1 MHGGVIVISSAGNSY
16 SAITITGNG
25 VKANRVINMDGNH
38 HDKGGGRHGYGREG
52 LHRIGALQS
61 EILGRNIAGSM
72 TDGNLNVNETLGYI
86 MGTTEPEFQI
96 LSRCVDLNG
105 GVSPTGRILGV
116 SSGTGEDGFSD
127 FEHNRLG
134 RVPPLKKRVF
144 ALLTLLLF
152 FTTKEREDKIDR
164 KLFLLKEIVKVRQK
178 R

>member
-25 VKANRVINMDGNH
+25 VKANSVINMDGNH
-38 HDKGGGRHGYGREG
+38 HDKGGGRRGYGGEG
-52 LHRIGALQS
+52 LHGIGALQG
-61 EILGRNIAGSM
+61 EILSRNINGSM
-72 TDGNLNVNETLGYI
+72 TDGNLNEAFGYI
-86 MGTTEPEFQI
+86 MGTAETEFQI

-105 GVSPTGRILGV
+105 GVSPTGRTLGV

-134 RVPPLKKRVF
+134 RFPPLKKRVF
-144 ALLTLLLF
+144 TLLTLLLF